1 MRSLRRPTKFTLA
14 AIFTFLAVSFFV
26 TQGPA
31 AVPVKQP
38 VNDTAGV
45 AIHGYD
51 PVAYFTEHEAVRG
64 DANIRFVFDGIIYQ
78 FSSEENL
85 ELFRADPLAYLPEF
99 GGFSVFGIAK
109 GKTYDT
115 DPTAFDIIDGR
126 LYLSRNEKV
135 RGLWQSNPEGY
146 ISSASRNWCEL
157 QLN

>member
-1 MRSLRRPTKFTLA
+1 
-14 AIFTFLAVSFFV
+14 
-26 TQGPA
+26 
-31 AVPVKQP
+31 
-38 VNDTAGV
+38 
-45 AIHGYD
+45 
-51 PVAYFTEHEAVRG
+51 
-64 DANIRFVFDGIIYQ
+64 VFDGIIYQ

-99 GGFSVFGIAK
+99 GDFSVFGIAK
-109 GKTYDT
+109 GKTYDI

-146 ISSASRNWCEL
+146 IFSACRNWCEL